1 MQEVNRT
8 WTWMFL
14 AWLVALVATM
24 GAVFVGEIMG
34 QAPCV
39 LCWYQR
45 IAMFPLVVILGV
57 GVFIGDRSA
66 VLYSL
71 PLALAGAGLATFHVL
86 LFYKIVPE
94 AVQPCSAG
102 PSCSD
107 EAMVL
112 FGLMPLP
119 VLSLMAFAAIVVLL
133 APFHRSRHP

>member
-34 QAPCV
+34 QVPCV

-57 GVFIGDRSA
+57 GVLIGDRNA

-86 LFYKIVPE
+86 LFYVIVPE

-133 APFHRSRHP
+133 TPVHRSRHP